1 MGDEWKKRSELLL
14 GEEFVARLAGKK
26 ILIAGIG
33 GVGGFASEA
42 LVRSGIGAITF
53 VDGDCVEVSNLN
65 RQIVADST
73 AIGRPKAEIMAER
86 ARKIN
91 PQGDFRAENIFLNSQ
106 NIPNFLAGFDLVVDC
121 IDDVPAKVEM
131 LQFCHQN
138 NIPCVSS
145 MGAAEKRDPTAV
157 RIADIS
163 KSFNCNLAKKVRHEL
178 RLRGVNEGI
187 TVVFSSEKAA
197 VKPPNTRR
205 ELGSFAPVVG
215 AFGCAVAAAVIEQLG
230 K

>member
-1 MGDEWKKRSELLL
+1 MGNEWKRRSELLL
-14 GEEFVARLAGKK
+14 GEKFVSLLAGKK

-33 GVGGFASEA
+33 GVGGFASEE
-42 LVRSGIGAITF
+42 LVRSGVGSITF

-65 RQIVADST
+65 RQIVATT
-73 AIGRPKAEIMAER
+73 ATLGKYKAQVMADR
-86 ARKIN
+86 AREIN
-91 PQGDFRAENIFLNSQ
+91 PQGIFRAENIFLNSQ
-106 NIPNFLAGFDLVVDC
+106 NIPALLTGFDLVVDC

-131 LQFCHQN
+131 LQFCYQN
-138 NIPCVSS
+138 GIPCVSS

-178 RLRGVNEGI
+178 RLRGVNDGL

-197 VKPPNTRR
+197 VKPANCRR

-215 AFGCAVAAAVIEQLG
+215 AFGCAVAAAAIEQLG
-230 K
+230 R